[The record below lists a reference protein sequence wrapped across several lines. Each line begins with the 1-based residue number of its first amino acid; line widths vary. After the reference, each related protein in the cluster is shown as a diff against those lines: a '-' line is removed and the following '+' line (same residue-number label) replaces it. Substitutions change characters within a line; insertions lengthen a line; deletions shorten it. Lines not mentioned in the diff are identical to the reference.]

1 MSAILPNLVPRRTW
15 RCPDEARLA
24 AYFERRLPA
33 QQQQEVEAHVSSC
46 EHCLAQVT
54 FLLEVQDAELPEV
67 PRALLERARQP
78 ANGRTT
84 FSGMVWKW
92 SPAVAALAGVVVV
105 ASILV
110 WRAQPAAP
118 GAQPNRSAHS
128 EQAPER
134 AAAAPAPQVTAGS
147 KVGSPTQE
155 ARGQTPLLLEPRV
168 LEPKLGAKVNAE
180 NLELRW
186 VGVPRALFYEV
197 VVTNASGELIWSSKV
212 EQERV
217 RVPAEARLRPGA
229 YFVWVRAHLPEGKV
243 IRSQAV
249 SFTVRE

>member
-1 MSAILPNLVPRRTW
+1 MSATPPNLVPQRTW

-33 QQQQEVEAHVSSC
+33 PQQQEVEAHVSSC
-46 EHCLAQVT
+46 EHCLAQVA

-78 ANGRTT
+78 ASSRKT
-84 FSGMVWKW
+84 FSGMVWRW
-92 SPAVAALAGVVVV
+92 SPAAAALAGVVVV

-110 WRAQPAAP
+110 WRDQPAP
-118 GAQPNRSAHS
+118 GVQPDRIAQREP
-128 EQAPER
+128 APER
-134 AAAAPAPQVTAGS
+134 AAAAPAPQVTAES
-147 KVGSPTQE
+147 KVGSAPLE
-155 ARGQTPLLLEPRV
+155 VRRETPLSPKPRV
-168 LEPKLGAKVNAE
+168 LEPKPGATVNAA

-186 VGVPRALFYEV
+186 VGIQQVLFYEV
-197 VVTNASGELIWSSKV
+197 LITNPSGQPIWSSKV

-217 RVPAEARLRPGA
+217 RVPVEARLQPGS

-243 IRSQAV
+243 IRGQAV
-249 SFTVRE
+249 TFTVRE

>member
-1 MSAILPNLVPRRTW
+1 MSPIPPNLIPRRTW

-24 AYFERRLPA
+24 AYFERSLPDP
-33 QQQQEVEAHVSSC
+33 QQREVEAHVSNC
-46 EHCLAQVT
+46 EHCLAQVA

-78 ANGRTT
+78 ASSRTT

-110 WRAQPAAP
+110 WREQPATEVQP
-118 GAQPNRSAHS
+118 GRSAHR
-128 EQAPER
+128 EQAPDR
-134 AAAAPAPQVTAGS
+134 AVATPAPQVTAQP

-155 ARGQTPLLLEPRV
+155 VRRQTQLSLEPRV
-168 LEPKLGAKVNAE
+168 LEPKAGATVNAA

-186 VGVPRALFYEV
+186 VGVPQVLFYEALI
-197 VVTNASGELIWSSKV
+197 TNPGGELIWSSKV
-212 EQERV
+212 EQERM
-217 RVPAEARLRPGA
+217 RVPTEARLRPGL

-249 SFTVRE
+249 MFTVRE